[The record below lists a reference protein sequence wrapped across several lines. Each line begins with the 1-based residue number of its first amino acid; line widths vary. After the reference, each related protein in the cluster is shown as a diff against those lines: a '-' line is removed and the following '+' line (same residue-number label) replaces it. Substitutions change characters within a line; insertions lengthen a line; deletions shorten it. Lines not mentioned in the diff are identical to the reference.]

1 MQVSPQ
7 KSHEEE
13 EKEVR
18 SINGKPTPGRRS
30 ISREQRE
37 AIEDREYDTMYDKLL
52 RLADKFERKRVRRE
66 SIRDARLRDLSAE
79 GDLTVQEQAEKGQYQ
94 CKDGMC
100 MALGDELSP
109 EAIAN
114 NIYAADNPDE
124 VFKQNMEDA
133 GLTRGIDRKLR
144 MLAQGMLD
152 RRNRRY
158 RKLQDRR
165 SDLGQREYV
174 GDPGPESVVEG
185 RAVRNP
191 FYDNI
196 NAMRARNLDRRTR
209 VLDEKF
215 PLEKANPV
223 IKASF

>member
-1 MQVSPQ
+1 M
-7 KSHEEE
+7 
-13 EKEVR
+13 R
-18 SINGKPTPGRRS
+18 SINGKPRPGRRS

-37 AIEDREYDTMYDKLL
+37 AIEDREYDTMYDKLI
-52 RLADKFERKRVRRE
+52 RLADKLERKRERRE
-66 SIRDARLRDLSAE
+66 SLRDAKLRDMSAE
-79 GDLTVQEQAEKGQYQ
+79 GDLTVQEQAEKGDYQ

-109 EAIAN
+109 GAVAN
-114 NIYAADNPDE
+114 NIYAAENPDE
-124 VFKQNMEDA
+124 VYKQNMEDA

-144 MLAQGMLD
+144 MFAQGMLD

-158 RKLQDRR
+158 RDLQDRR

-174 GDPGPESVVEG
+174 GDPGPDAVMEG

-196 NAMRARNLDRRTR
+196 NAMRARNLEKRTR
-209 VLDEKF
+209 VLDEKEGGKNSREE
-215 PLEKANPV
+215 LTVVTN
-223 IKASF
+223 SFNRLHQVKKYLAL

>member
-1 MQVSPQ
+1 M
-7 KSHEEE
+7 
-13 EKEVR
+13 
-18 SINGKPTPGRRS
+18 
-30 ISREQRE
+30 
-37 AIEDREYDTMYDKLL
+37 
-52 RLADKFERKRVRRE
+52 RRE
-66 SIRDARLRDLSAE
+66 SIRDAKLRELSAE
-79 GDLTVQEQAEKGQYQ
+79 GDLTVQEQAEKGEYQ

-152 RRNRRY
+152 RRQQRY
-158 RKLQDRR
+158 EKLQDGRR
-165 SDLGQREYV
+165 DLNAREYAGEPRKGNV
-174 GDPGPESVVEG
+174 
-185 RAVRNP
+185 VRNP

-196 NAMRARNLDRRTR
+196 NAMRARNLERRTR

>member
-1 MQVSPQ
+1 M
-7 KSHEEE
+7 
-13 EKEVR
+13 R
-18 SINGKPTPGRRS
+18 SINGKPTPGRRF

-37 AIEDREYDTMYDKLL
+37 AIDDREYDTMYDKLL

-66 SIRDARLRDLSAE
+66 NIEASKLRELATE
-79 GDLTVQEQAEKGQYQ
+79 GDLTVMEQAEKGEYQ

-109 EAIAN
+109 GAVAN
-114 NIYAADNPDE
+114 NIYAAENPDE
-124 VFKQNMEDA
+124 VYRENMEEA

-144 MLAQGMLD
+144 MFAQGMLD

-165 SDLGQREYV
+165 ADLGEREYV
-174 GDPGPESVVEG
+174 GDPSPGAVVEG

-209 VLDEKF
+209 ILDEKF
-215 PLEKANPV
+215 PLEKANP
-223 IKASF
+223 IIRASF

>member
-1 MQVSPQ
+1 M
-7 KSHEEE
+7 
-13 EKEVR
+13 R
-18 SINGKPTPGRRS
+18 SINGKPNPGRRFLS
-30 ISREQRE
+30 KEERDEIK
-37 AIEDREYDTMYDKLL
+37 DREYNTMYDRLL
-52 RLADKFERKRVRRE
+52 DLADKFERKRVRRE
-66 SIRDARLRDLSAE
+66 SLRDAKLRELSAE
-79 GDLTVQEQAEKGQYQ
+79 GDLTVQEQAEKGDYQ

-100 MALGDELSP
+100 MALGDQMS
-109 EAIAN
+109 AGAVDS

-152 RRNRRY
+152 RRQQRY
-158 RKLQDRR
+158 ENLQDKRR
-165 SDLGQREYV
+165 DIDAREYA
-174 GDPGPESVVEG
+174 GDPRKGNV
-185 RAVRNP
+185 VRNP

-196 NAMRARNLDRRTR
+196 NAMRARNLERRTR